1 MVEHAKCN
9 KLMINE
15 VCQFCTD
22 CVAFWTV
29 VTKYVSSVQTVWP
42 FGLSLQ
48 RIELPPSSATE
59 PKMKAAHSTY
69 KMTVSQLRIS

>member
-1 MVEHAKCN
+1 MTEHAKCN

-29 VTKYVSSVQTVWP
+29 VTKDL
-42 FGLSLQ
+42 GA
-48 RIELPPSSATE
+48 ATFCDRAE
-59 PKMKAAHSTY
+59 GGGGTFR
-69 KMTVSQLRIS
+69 L

>member
-1 MVEHAKCN
+1 MIEHAKCN

-29 VTKYVSSVQTVWP
+29 VTKDVAASI
-42 FGLSLQ
+42 FCD
-48 RIELPPSSATE
+48 SAEDEGRTF
-59 PKMKAAHSTY
+59 
-69 KMTVSQLRIS
+69 QL